1 MSELPLRGSDAH
13 PSVPARFPRAS
24 ASAQAP
30 SSPADSDELREI
42 LMTVSASQFE
52 AFARDLRVL
61 RDRGAESNTQAIIEA
76 VRDRAATARVRPVDE
91 SEAA

>member
-61 RDRGAESNTQAIIEA
+61 RDRGAESNTQAIIDA
-76 VRDRAATARVRPVDE
+76 VRERAERVRVSRVDAK
-91 SEAA
+91 AAA